1 MNFEN
6 EVRSLVEQAVMQEIN
21 DLGIR
26 AAIRERISETGLTD
40 KEIRELIESTVDSYV
55 KSAANA
61 NIEQKIKM
69 MFDEKIAYAV
79 QKEIDK
85 VVWKNT
91 FGWGGEKKVEEAL
104 QRQINSVISQGF
116 NIRVEISQ
124 RAPHPTEEG
133 GAK

>member
-6 EVRSLVEQAVMQEIN
+6 EVRILVKQAVMQEIN

-26 AAIRERISETGLTD
+26 ATIRERISETGLSD

-55 KSAANA
+55 KSAVHT
-61 NIEQKIKM
+61 NIEQKIKT
-69 MFDEKIAYAV
+69 MFDEKIASAV

-85 VVWKNT
+85 VVGRNT

-124 RAPHPTEEG
+124 RSTRPTEKGGEG
-133 GAK
+133 